1 MNILD
6 KYIIKKFLSAF
17 FFSVVILVTVICVID
32 FTEKNDDFIQHNLSM
47 SKIIFDYYIYLFPY
61 FANLLSPIT
70 IFIAVVFV
78 TAQLAAR
85 TEIVAILASGV
96 SFRRLM
102 LPYALGGTVVG
113 LLIFG
118 LIGWVLPLGNKA
130 RVAFERAYIKLP
142 FRYQGR
148 NVHIKIGSHGY
159 SGDYVY
165 MESYDNANN
174 MGYHFALETID
185 STVLRRRLTADV
197 INWDSTKHMWHLS
210 AQLVRTF
217 RGAQGETLRTVPA
230 RDTTLN
236 LFPKDFA
243 STYRL
248 AETLTLP
255 QLNAYIRTKIE
266 RGADDTQ
273 LFLSDKYERYSYPFA
288 IVILTLIGVILSA
301 RKSRAGVGGQ
311 IALGFVLAFV
321 FIIFVMLSRNLAQV
335 GSLSPLVA
343 AWVPSGVFS
352 IIGLALYRFVPK

>member
-6 KYIIKKFLSAF
+6 KYIIKKFLAAF
-17 FFSVVILVTVICVID
+17 FFSVIILVSVICVID

-47 SKIIFDYYIYLFPY
+47 SKIIFGYYLYLFPY

-96 SFRRLM
+96 SFKRLM
-102 LPYALGGTVVG
+102 LPYAIGGSVVG

-118 LIGWVLPLGNKA
+118 LTGWVLPIGNKS
-130 RVAFERAYIKLP
+130 RVAFERAYTKRP
-142 FRYQGR
+142 YRFQGR
-148 NVHIKIGSHGY
+148 NVHNKIGPRH
-159 SGDYVY
+159 YVY
-165 MESYDNANN
+165 MESYDNVNN
-174 MGYHFALETID
+174 IGFHFALETVDGTI
-185 STVLRRRLTADV
+185 LRRRLTADA
-197 INWDSTKHMWHLS
+197 INWDSTKQVWRLS
-210 AQLVRTF
+210 PQLVRTF
-217 RGAQGETLRTVPA
+217 QGPQDERLQTLPA

-248 AETLTLP
+248 AETMTLP
-255 QLNAYIRTKIE
+255 ELNAFIRTKIE

-273 LFLSDKYERYSYPFA
+273 LYLSERYERYSYPFA
-288 IVILTLIGVILSA
+288 IVVLTLIGVILSA

-335 GSLSPLVA
+335 GSLDPLIA
-343 AWVPSGVFS
+343 AWVPSTVFTV
-352 IIGLALYRFVPK
+352 IGLGLYRFVPK